1 MLRAS
6 KGKNYLKNFKAID
19 VQHTHRFS
27 SSSNFYLK
35 RKFHILSV
43 SYSLFLKSVVP
54 RHLQIWET
62 IKFIVVL
69 SVENGLTRIE
79 SLILPTNHVNNLA

>member
-35 RKFHILSV
+35 RKIRILLV
-43 SYSLFLKSVVP
+43 SHSLFIKSVVP
-54 RHLQIWET
+54 RNLYIWET
-62 IKFIVVL
+62 IKVIVNMK
-69 SVENGLTRIE
+69 NGLTRIE
-79 SLILPTNHVNNLA
+79 SLILPINHVNNLA